1 MQDQQTAELIG
12 TPGAIAQI
20 EDMAR
25 KPFVL
30 DQDTAALLVAVPDGF
45 RVEDMT
51 HLHPFPTRKR
61 GTVNLHDADSF
72 IATVKRYGSLV
83 NSLVYVD
90 ADYAAQK
97 VSATAVFNEHGE
109 EAHET
114 GWRDHRAVFTPR
126 FTEEWKRWL
135 GANGKAM
142 EQAEFAFFLE
152 ANLGDIVQPT
162 GGEVL
167 EFVTTLQDTRQVTYG
182 RAVNLANGMV
192 QLEFTEKGDDATKG
206 KLEIFRKF
214 TLGLRPFAGGQ
225 PYSVEA
231 LLRYRI
237 DRNSGAVKFWFDL
250 QRADRVLEDAC
261 RETVERIRTE
271 AGVPLVYGTPD

>member
-1 MQDQQTAELIG
+1 MQDHQSAELIG

-20 EDMAR
+20 EELAR
-25 KPFVL
+25 KPFVVE
-30 DQDTAALLVAVPDGF
+30 QPSASLLVAVPDGYN
-45 RVEDMT
+45 VEDLT
-51 HLHPFPTRKR
+51 HHLPHPIRKR
-61 GTVNLHDADSF
+61 GTVNLHDVDSF
-72 IATVKRYGSLV
+72 IATVKRYGSLA
-83 NSLVYVD
+83 NSVVYVN

-97 VSATAVFNEHGE
+97 VSACAVFNEHGE
-109 EAHET
+109 DTHET
-114 GWRDHRAVFTPR
+114 GWRDHRAVFAPR

-135 GANGKAM
+135 TANVKAM

-206 KLEIFRKF
+206 KLEICRKF